1 MAFKDL
7 QNLAPFPASSHL
19 KSPVFQSHL
28 GATQSSN
35 MPFTTMNYCM
45 FLAVPMFGMPF
56 LCQAKF
62 LAIIINVTVL
72 SEFTSLFSVFPWC
85 FVHHVTLV
93 QTSYKHACID
103 YLQKPQEEKSA
114 SIMPTQCRN
123 FFRKH
128 LAWKLFF
135 PYLRPRVFYREP
147 LTSVNFRT
155 DKESMW
161 LEQTVVQSGH
171 WRIVSIL

>member
-45 FLAVPMFGMPF
+45 FLAFPTFGMPF
-56 LCQAKF
+56 LCQTKF
-62 LAIIINVTVL
+62 LAIIINITVL

-85 FVHHVTLV
+85 SVHHVTLM

-123 FFRKH
+123 FF
-128 LAWKLFF
+128 
-135 PYLRPRVFYREP
+135 
-147 LTSVNFRT
+147 
-155 DKESMW
+155 
-161 LEQTVVQSGH
+161 
-171 WRIVSIL
+171 